1 MSAHFTYKVGDTAP
15 AFRIQC
21 LTLAGLP
28 QDLTGATAQLRI
40 KKPSG
45 KKLAGALAVEGG
57 TDGYVN
63 RTWVAGD
70 LDVAG
75 IYLGEVEVTFSS
87 GAVQTYPAHGH
98 IRLVVTEQ
106 LD

>member
-1 MSAHFTYKVGDTAP
+1 MTAHFTYKVGDTAP
-15 AFRIQC
+15 AFRIQL
-21 LTLAGLP
+21 LTSVGLP

-45 KKLAGALAVEGG
+45 KKLAGALTVEGG
-57 TDGYVN
+57 IEGYVN
-63 RTWVAGD
+63 RSWVAGD

-75 IYLGEVEVTFSS
+75 IYLAEVEVTFSG
-87 GAVQTYPAHGH
+87 GAVQTYPAYGH
-98 IRLVVTEQ
+98 IRLFVSEQ